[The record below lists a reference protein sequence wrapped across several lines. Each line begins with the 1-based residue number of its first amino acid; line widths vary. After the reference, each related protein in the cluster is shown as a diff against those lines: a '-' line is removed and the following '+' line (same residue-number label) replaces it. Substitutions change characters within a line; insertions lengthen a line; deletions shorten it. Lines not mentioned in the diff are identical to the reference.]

1 MSKRSHRERSRKPF
15 LAIAHPGHLED
26 VSAMMRARLL
36 ERNIATFTGFQPA
49 AKALRRAI
57 DYWRFRE
64 GMD

>member
-1 MSKRSHRERSRKPF
+1 MAGE
-15 LAIAHPGHLED
+15 GHLED
-26 VSAMMRARLL
+26 GWAMIRARLL
-36 ERNIATFTGFQPA
+36 ERNIPPFTDFGTA